1 MTTTSLIIR
10 LCFAVGAFNA
20 ANQTDRP
27 ILRAFGFAYL
37 LIAGIFGTL
46 AAVGG
51 GSWHAWVVGLG
62 GWPLP
67 VMRSFPIVDLHPF
80 TP

>member
-1 MTTTSLIIR
+1 MTITSFIIR
-10 LCFAVGAFNA
+10 LCYAAGAFHA

-51 GSWHAWVVGLG
+51 GSWHTWIVGPG
-62 GWPLP
+62 GLAAAGYAFFSN
-67 VMRSFPIVDLHPF
+67 R
-80 TP
+80 